1 MSVTVNANVSS
12 DVLEGATATFS
23 KLGMSVAD
31 AVGMF
36 LKRASNDPYMSIDNW
51 EPNEETLAAMREGE
65 LGLGE
70 VITIEQLWDVD
81 DDEDDTVGAVSDEFM
96 RRNEEAYNELA
107 E

>member
-65 LGLGE
+65 LGLDE
-70 VITIEQLWDVD
+70 EITLDQLWDA
-81 DDEDDTVGAVSDEFM
+81 DEDDIVDAVSKRFM
-96 RRNEEAYNELA
+96 KRNEEAYRELA
-107 E
+107 K

>member
-65 LGLGE
+65 LGLDE
-70 VITIEQLWDVD
+70 EITLDQLWDVS
-81 DDEDDTVGAVSDEFM
+81 DED
-96 RRNEEAYNELA
+96 N
-107 E
+107 

>member
-51 EPNEETLAAMREGE
+51 EPNEETLAAMRDDEQ
-65 LGLGE
+65 GLGE
-70 VITIEQLWDVD
+70 EITIDQLCDVD
-81 DDEDDTVGAVSDEFM
+81 EEDD
-96 RRNEEAYNELA
+96 
-107 E
+107 